1 MKKIMT
7 ETEFIIKPPEKL
19 TLNWQELW
27 QYRELFYFFT
37 WRDIKVKYK
46 QTALGF
52 LWVILQPLLMM
63 GVFVLFFSKGLKI
76 STDNIP
82 APVFY
87 LSGLIYWNLFSA
99 GLSNSANSMVTN
111 AQIIKKIYF
120 PRLIIPISSILVATF
135 DFTIALIIVILLL
148 LGYLFLDSNMP
159 ISVWT
164 PFFFLAAL
172 VLTVITTF
180 GLGSLLAALNVQYRD
195 FRYVIPF
202 MIQFMLFIT
211 PVFYPLTLFESIPYL
226 KYFLALNPI
235 TGAILLARSSFLN
248 IPVDWILISIS
259 SCSAIVLLLLGLY
272 TFRKMEA
279 YFADIA

>member
-1 MKKIMT
+1 MI
-7 ETEFIIKPPEKL
+7 ETDYIIKPQKQL
-19 TLNWQELW
+19 RLNWKELW

-46 QTALGF
+46 QTILGF

-82 APVFY
+82 APIFY

-99 GLSNSANSMVTN
+99 GLSSSANSMVNN

-135 DFTIALIIVILLL
+135 DFMISLLIFTIIL
-148 LGYLFLDSNMP
+148 LGYLFLSDISL
-159 ISVWT
+159 SVWT
-164 PFFFLAAL
+164 PFLFIAAL
-172 VLTVITTF
+172 LLTLITTF
-180 GLGSLLAALNVQYRD
+180 GLGTLLASLNIQYRD

-211 PVFYPLTLFESIPYL
+211 PVFYPLRLFESIPYL
-226 KYFLALNPI
+226 KYILALNPI
-235 TGAILLARSSFLN
+235 TGAILLARASLLTTTL
-248 IPVDWILISIS
+248 DWIIVSIS
-259 SCSAIVLLLLGLY
+259 SCSAILLFVLGL
-272 TFRKMEA
+272 FIFKKMEA